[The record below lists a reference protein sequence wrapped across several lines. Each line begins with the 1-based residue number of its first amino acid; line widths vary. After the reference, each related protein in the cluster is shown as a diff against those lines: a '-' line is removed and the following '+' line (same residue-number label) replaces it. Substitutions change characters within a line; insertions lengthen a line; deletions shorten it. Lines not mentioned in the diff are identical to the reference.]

1 MNFDWTAQQQDF
13 RHRVAVF
20 ARQHLADDVRDR
32 DANGRF
38 SQSLWNRC
46 AEFGIQGMH
55 VPTELGGRDSADL
68 LMAVAAM
75 EVLGRECRDA
85 GLLLALNA
93 HMWSVQLPLLKLASE
108 SQQREYL
115 PRLCSGEWKGA
126 HAMTEPQAG
135 SDAFGLQTTATE
147 TADGFRLNGTKCMV
161 TLAPLADVFLVTATV
176 DPAKGQWGLCTFIVP
191 RTAAGL
197 DVGPAESKMGL
208 RTVPFGSL
216 VLRDCRV
223 PRTARLGQ
231 GGEMAALHRLLEVE
245 RCCILACQ
253 VGAMERQLDD
263 SVRYVRERRQFGRSI
278 GSFQS
283 VSNRIA
289 DMKMRLEAS
298 RWLLYRVAWL
308 KSRDRS
314 AMAETA
320 LLKLFLSESFVDSS
334 LDAVRVHGGRGY
346 MTEFEVERDLRD
358 ALGGV
363 FYAGTSDIQ
372 RNIIASM
379 LGVA

>member
-1 MNFDWTAQQQDF
+1 
-13 RHRVAVF
+13 
-20 ARQHLADDVRDR
+20 
-32 DANGRF
+32 
-38 SQSLWNRC
+38 
-46 AEFGIQGMH
+46 
-55 VPTELGGRDSADL
+55 
-68 LMAVAAM
+68 
-75 EVLGRECRDA
+75 
-85 GLLLALNA
+85 
-93 HMWSVQLPLLKLASE
+93 
-108 SQQREYL
+108 
-115 PRLCSGEWKGA
+115 
-126 HAMTEPQAG
+126 
-135 SDAFGLQTTATE
+135 
-147 TADGFRLNGTKCMV
+147 
-161 TLAPLADVFLVTATV
+161 
-176 DPAKGQWGLCTFIVP
+176 
-191 RTAAGL
+191 
-197 DVGPAESKMGL
+197 
-208 RTVPFGSL
+208 
-216 VLRDCRV
+216 
-223 PRTARLGQ
+223 
-231 GGEMAALHRLLEVE
+231 
-245 RCCILACQ
+245 
-253 VGAMERQLDD
+253 MERQLDD